1 MATVYVVQETM
12 NHDITS
18 AMDFGQ
24 IYVILPPGSQ
34 IAFSPIPTV
43 KRIKHKLRTFNDD
56 DFLLLIGD
64 PAAIGIA
71 CSVAAEINNGR
82 FKLLKWSR
90 KENRYYP
97 ISIDLNEKGEIDELI

>member
-1 MATVYVVQETM
+1 MPTVYVVQETL

-18 AMDFGQ
+18 AMDFGTV
-24 IYVILPPGSQ
+24 YVLLPPGSQ
-34 IAFSPIPTV
+34 IVFSPGPTI

-71 CSVAAEINNGR
+71 CAVAAEINHGR
-82 FKLLKWSR
+82 FKLLKWSK

-97 ISIDLNEKGEIDELI
+97 ISIDLNQKGEIDELV